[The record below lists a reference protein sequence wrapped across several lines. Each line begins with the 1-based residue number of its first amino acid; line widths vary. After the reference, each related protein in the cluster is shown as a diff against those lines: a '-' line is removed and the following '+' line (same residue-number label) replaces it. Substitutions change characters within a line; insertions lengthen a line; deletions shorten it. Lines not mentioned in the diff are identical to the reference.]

1 MVDSAIRPTSV
12 AAPTRTPLA
21 WYASRERLHGKLRDD
36 DGGNGVDGDEL
47 RLTMPAAG
55 PYTRLARV
63 AVTGLA
69 TRLGFSFEE
78 VDDLRVAVAD
88 VCTKLIALVPDA
100 DHLDVTFVVGDS
112 HLAIDIG
119 INGSDAEG
127 PLSDAAERPGDGGG
141 DQIEYL
147 EDRRVIRVTKTHVED
162 D

>member
-1 MVDSAIRPTSV
+1 M
-12 AAPTRTPLA
+12 
-21 WYASRERLHGKLRDD
+21 
-36 DGGNGVDGDEL
+36 DGDEL

-78 VDDLRVAVAD
+78 VDDLRAAVAD

-100 DHLDVTFVVGDS
+100 DHLDVTFVVGDH

-119 INGSDAEG
+119 INGSDVG
-127 PLSDAAERPGDGGG
+127 GLLTDAAERPSDGGV
-141 DQIEYL
+141 DEIEYL
-147 EDRRVIRVTKTHVED
+147 EDRQVIRVAKTHVD
-162 D
+162 DD